1 MLKPGGLLAISVPN
15 ADSWQA
21 RLFGG
26 QWLHLDPPRHLN
38 LFNPDN
44 LSRLLRTHAFEPVLV
59 VRNPLEFGP
68 IGYVQSTMNALG
80 IRRDAF
86 FEILKTKGETGQAV
100 SVETAALVWL
110 AAMLTPPAAALSLIE
125 AAAGASATFEL
136 YARKPPE
143 ATRPAPRP
151 GQERDRTAATA
162 DAATEGISGP
172 SSPS

>member
-1 MLKPGGLLAISVPN
+1 MPN

-68 IGYVQSTMNALG
+68 VGYVQSAMNAVG

-86 FEILKTKGETGQAV
+86 FEILKTKGAGERAV
-100 SVETAALVWL
+100 SVKNAILVGL
-110 AAMLTPPAAALSLIE
+110 AAALTPPAAALALIE
-125 AAAGASATFEL
+125 AGASATFEL
-136 YARKPPE
+136 YARKASA
-143 ATRPAPRP
+143 ATRPAPHP
-151 GQERDRTAATA
+151 ERQR
-162 DAATEGISGP
+162 E
-172 SSPS
+172 